1 MKGYPIEFKLKVIN
15 EYRNNPGSTIKE
27 VFKKN
32 GVCVRNYYKWIKE
45 IIKVNNLNPEEEIM
59 ELENNYKETKLKLV
73 KKMENRQG
81 NKKEWEEE
89 IFSANEIMAAV
100 REINKREDEIIIDFD
115 SSCGVITMMGRPE
128 RLACVIKH
136 LKDISKN
143 I

>member
-32 GVCVRNYYKWIKE
+32 GVCARSYYKWIKE
-45 IIKVNNLNPEEEIM
+45 TIRVNNLNPEEEIM

-128 RLACVIKH
+128 RLACIMEH

>member
-15 EYRNNPGSTIKE
+15 EYRNNPEATIEE
-27 VFKKN
+27 VFRKN
-32 GVCVRNYYKWIKE
+32 GVGVRSYYKWIKE
-45 IIKVNNLNPEEEIM
+45 IGGNKLTQEEEIM

-89 IFSANEIMAAV
+89 IFSANEIMTAV
-100 REINKREDEIIIDFD
+100 REINKRENEIIIDFD

-128 RLACVIKH
+128 RLACVMEH